1 MPLIIPFLPSEKPD
15 PIRMPVK
22 TIATVGVLGLGKMG
36 GPMTGHLVAR
46 GFKVVGY
53 DPRAEARAS
62 AASLGARSAA
72 SAREVASACDLAI
85 VVVGFDS
92 EVEEV
97 VFGDDG
103 ALAGARPGLVL
114 ALGSTVSPTYA
125 KQLAVRLAERG
136 VVLLDIP
143 LARGEAAAVS
153 GKLLIYGA
161 GDEAAFEA
169 CRPAFSAFASD
180 IFHLGPAG
188 AGQVGKMV
196 NNLILWACI
205 SANDEGLRL
214 GAALGVDPAR
224 LTDALG
230 HGSAQ
235 NWAMDTQAERSGMPW
250 AEKDM
255 LIVLEEADLAR
266 ISLPLCGTVKEAIK
280 GLKIR
285 LGLGMPAE
293 GKRNKGL

>member
-1 MPLIIPFLPSEKPD
+1 
-15 PIRMPVK
+15 MPVK